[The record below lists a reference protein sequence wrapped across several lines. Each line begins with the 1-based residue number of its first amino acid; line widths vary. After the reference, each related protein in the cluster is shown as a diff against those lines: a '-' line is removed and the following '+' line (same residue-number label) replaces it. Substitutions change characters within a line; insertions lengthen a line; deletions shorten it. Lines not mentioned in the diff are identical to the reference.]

1 MAVKVTS
8 ETLPERQV
16 KLQIEVDE
24 DRHKEAIESAYK
36 KLAPRVQIPGFRAG
50 KAPRPLIE
58 KQLGRHRLLDEAM
71 DILVP
76 KVYTEVLEQ
85 EDIQPVA
92 QPSVELVSHEPLVFT
107 ATIPLQPVVDLGDYQ
122 SLRRPKADV
131 EVTEEQI
138 EEALQELRT
147 RYGTIEPVERAAAEG
162 DIVRADI
169 KATAD
174 DMTIF
179 SSNEIEFRLNE
190 ASLSSLPGLANTV
203 VGMSKGESAESKED
217 VAADFGDE
225 RLAGKT
231 VIYNVTL
238 HEVKEEKLA
247 DLTDEFAREVGEGF
261 ETMLAL
267 RARIREDIE
276 KAESDAA
283 LRNYETEV
291 VDALAEQATIEYAPV
306 MVEHEIEHIL
316 EDQANIDPRDPRAQ
330 LIYLQRMNM
339 SEQDVK
345 DSVRPEA
352 EQRIRRSLVLSK
364 FAEAENIEVDA
375 ADIDAEIET
384 MASSSGEQGDMIRQ
398 LFNTDEAKESLSR
411 SLHTRKTL
419 ARLVEIASQAEE
431 KKAPAKKRRATPRK
445 AAEEDAKDGAEEATS
460 STGE

>member
-24 DRHKEAIESAYK
+24 ERHREAIETAYK

-85 EDIQPVA
+85 EDISPVA

-107 ATIPLQPVVDLGDYQ
+107 ATIPLRPVIDLGDYL
-122 SLRRPKADV
+122 SLRRPRP
-131 EVTEEQI
+131 VTNVSEEQV
-138 EEALQELRT
+138 EEALRELQT
-147 RYGTIEPVERAAAEG
+147 RYGTVEPVDRPAAEG

-179 SSNEIEFRLNE
+179 STNEIEFRLNE
-190 ASLSSLPGLANTV
+190 ASLSSLPGLANTI
-203 VGMSKGESAESKED
+203 VGMSKGESVETKED
-217 VAADFGDE
+217 VPADFGDD

-231 VIYNVTL
+231 AIYNVRL

-247 DLTDEFAREVGEGF
+247 ALTDDFAKEVGEGF
-261 ETMLAL
+261 ETVLAL
-267 RARIREDIE
+267 RVRIREDIE
-276 KAESDAA
+276 KAESESA

-291 VDALAEQATIEYAPV
+291 LDALVDQASIEYAPV
-306 MVEHEIEHIL
+306 MVEHEIDHIL
-316 EDQANIDPRDPRAQ
+316 EDQANLDPRDPRSQ
-330 LIYLQRMNM
+330 LLYLQRMNL
-339 SEQDVK
+339 SEQEVR
-345 DSVRPEA
+345 DSVRAEA
-352 EQRIRRSLVLSK
+352 EQRIRRSLVLSQ

-375 ADIDAEIET
+375 TDIEAEIES

-398 LFNTDEAKESLSR
+398 LFTTDEAKDSLSR

-419 ARLVEIASQAEE
+419 ARLVETAGQADE
-431 KKAPAKKRRATPRK
+431 KKTTTKRRRSAPRK
-445 AAEEDAKDGAEEATS
+445 TSSEADAPS
-460 STGE
+460 STGD

>member
-24 DRHKEAIESAYK
+24 DRHREAIETAYK

-85 EDIQPVA
+85 EDISPVA

-107 ATIPLQPVVDLGDYQ
+107 ATVPLQPVVDLGDYQ
-122 SLRRPKADV
+122 SLRRPKPETSVGD
-131 EVTEEQI
+131 EQV
-138 EEALQELRT
+138 EEALKELQT
-147 RYGTIEPVERAAAEG
+147 RYGTVEPVERAAAEG

-169 KATAD
+169 KASAE

-203 VGMSKGESAESKED
+203 VGMSKGDSAETKED
-217 VAADFGDE
+217 VPADFSDS

-231 VIYNVTL
+231 VIYNVKL

-247 DLTDEFAREVGEGF
+247 ALTDEFAKEVGEGF
-261 ETMLAL
+261 ETLLAL
-267 RARIREDIE
+267 RVRVREDIE
-276 KAESDAA
+276 KAEGDAA
-283 LRNYETEV
+283 LRSYETEV
-291 VDALAEQATIEYAPV
+291 VDALVEQASIEYAPQ

-316 EDQANIDPRDPRAQ
+316 EDQANLDPRDPRAQ
-330 LIYLQRMNM
+330 LLYLQRMNL
-339 SEQDVK
+339 SEQEVR
-345 DSVRPEA
+345 DSVREEA
-352 EQRIRRSLVLSK
+352 LQRIRRSLVLSE
-364 FAEAENIEVDA
+364 FAEAENIEVEA
-375 ADIDAEIET
+375 ADIEAEIET
-384 MASSSGEQGDMIRQ
+384 MVSSSGEQGDMIRQ
-398 LFNTDEAKESLSR
+398 LFASDEAKESLSR

-419 ARLVEIASQAEE
+419 ARLVEIAGQADE
-431 KKAPAKKRRATPRK
+431 KKATTKKRRSAPRK
-445 AAEEDAKDGAEEATS
+445 ASVEADAPS
-460 STGE
+460 SAGE